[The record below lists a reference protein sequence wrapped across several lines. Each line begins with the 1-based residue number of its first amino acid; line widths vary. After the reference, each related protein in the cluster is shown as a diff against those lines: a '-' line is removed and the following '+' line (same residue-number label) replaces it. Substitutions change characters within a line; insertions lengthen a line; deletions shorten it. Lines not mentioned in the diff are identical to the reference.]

1 MVDTTQIRAA
11 KKFGPGYFIR
21 EEMELREW
29 TQEDLADV
37 IGITPKHLNAILREK
52 QPLTIEIA
60 RLLGEV
66 FNTSAQYWINID
78 TAYRLW
84 REQEKTEKEVAADI
98 RGMIFERMPINDMIK
113 KGWLLHYEG
122 LDELKEQVMKFW
134 GMKSLD
140 FSHHDASLLPCLTR
154 KSEAYNQY
162 NASYALTWYRK
173 ACLVAET
180 KRLRPYDPH
189 KLKALYEDLHSFTV
203 LDGGTNKFLIELNET
218 GVIFFVLPH
227 LSKTYLDGAAF
238 FSGSNPVIVYTGR
251 YKRIDNFWFT
261 VAHEIAHIIKH
272 IDEKTP
278 FILDNFSNKERS
290 RIEDE
295 ANELA
300 GRMLKHH
307 QITAFLEPYRTYL
320 STLKIEECAL
330 KLKIHPS
337 IIIGKLAHDRKVSY
351 KNQKL
356 YNENVLELIGKGYKV
371 NQNSREEV

>member
-29 TQEDLADV
+29 TQEDLSDV
-37 IGITPKHLNAILREK
+37 MGITPKHLNAILREK

-66 FNTSAQYWINID
+66 FDTSAQYWINID

-84 REQEKTEKEVAADI
+84 KEQEKTEREVAADI
-98 RGMIFERMPINDMIK
+98 RGMIFERMPVNDMIK
-113 KGWLLHYEG
+113 KGWLLPYEQ
-122 LDELKEQVMKFW
+122 LDELKEQVMEFW

-140 FSHHDASLLPCLTR
+140 FSHLDTNLLPCLTR

-173 ACLVAET
+173 ARLVAET
-180 KRLRPYDPH
+180 KRPRHYNPQ
-189 KLKALYEDLHSFTV
+189 KLKALYENLHSFTV
-203 LDGGTNKFLIELNET
+203 SDGGINKFLNELNDA

-272 IDEKTP
+272 INDKTP

-300 GRMLKHH
+300 ARMLKHNE
-307 QITAFLEPYRTYL
+307 ITAFLEPYLSYL
-320 STLKIEECAL
+320 TTSRVEECAD
-330 KLKIHPS
+330 KYEIHPS
-337 IIIGKLAHDRKVSY
+337 VIIGKLAHDGKISY
-351 KNQKL
+351 ANQPL
-356 YNENVLELIGKGYKV
+356 YNENVLELISNDFKV
-371 NQNSREEV
+371 V

>member
-11 KKFGPGYFIR
+11 LKFGPGYFIR
-21 EEMELREW
+21 EEMELRDW

-37 IGITPKHLNAILREK
+37 MGITPKHLNAILRER

-78 TAYRLW
+78 SGYRLW
-84 REQEKTEKEVAADI
+84 KEQDKTEKEMAADLK
-98 RGMIFERMPINDMIK
+98 GMIYERMPVNDMIK
-113 KGWLLHYEG
+113 KEWLLPYENI
-122 LDELKEQVMKFW
+122 DELKEQVLDFW

-140 FSHHDASLLPCLTR
+140 FSHLDTNLLPCLTR

-173 ACLVAET
+173 AFLVAEA
-180 KRLRPYDPH
+180 KRPRPYDQQ
-189 KLKALYEDLHSFTV
+189 KLKLVYEKLHSFTV
-203 LDGGTNKFLIELNET
+203 KYGGINKFLKELKEA

-227 LSKTYLDGAAF
+227 LNKTYLDGAAF
-238 FSGSNPVIVYTGR
+238 FSGANPVIVYTGR

-261 VAHEIAHIIKH
+261 IAHEIAHIIEH
-272 IDEKTP
+272 INEKTP
-278 FILDNFSNKERS
+278 FILDNFNNKERN

-300 GRMLKHH
+300 TRMLKHNE
-307 QITAFLEPYRTYL
+307 IIGCLEPYLEYL
-320 STLKIEECAL
+320 STVRIEECSARL
-330 KLKIHPS
+330 EIHPA
-337 IIIGKLAHDRKVSY
+337 IIIGKLAHDGKVSY
-351 KNQKL
+351 ANQKL
-356 YNENVLELIGKGYKV
+356 YNENVMENISKEYIK
-371 NQNSREEV
+371 

>member
-29 TQEDLADV
+29 TQEDLSDV
-37 IGITPKHLNAILREK
+37 MGITPKHLNAILREK

-66 FNTSAQYWINID
+66 FDTSAQYWINID

-84 REQEKTEKEVAADI
+84 KEQEKTEREVAADI
-98 RGMIFERMPINDMIK
+98 RGMIFERMHLNDLIK
-113 KGWLLHYEG
+113 KGWLLPYEG
-122 LDELKEQVMKFW
+122 LDELKEQVMEFW

-140 FSHHDASLLPCLTR
+140 FSPHDSNLLPCLTR

-180 KRLRPYDPH
+180 KRVRPYDLH
-189 KLKALYEDLHSFTV
+189 KLKALYENLHSYTV
-203 LDGGTNKFLIELNET
+203 LDGGINKFLNELNDA
-218 GVIFFVLPH
+218 GVIVFVLPH

-272 IDEKTP
+272 INDKTP

-300 GRMLKHH
+300 ARILKHNE
-307 QITAFLEPYRTYL
+307 ITAFLEPYLVYL

-330 KLKIHPS
+330 MLKIHPS

-356 YNENVLELIGKGYKV
+356 YNVNVMSFISKDYIHI
-371 NQNSREEV
+371 

>member
-1 MVDTTQIRAA
+1 MVDITELRAA

-37 IGITPKHLNAILREK
+37 MGITPKHLNAILREK
-52 QPLTIEIA
+52 QPLTLEIA

-66 FNTSAQYWINID
+66 FNTSVQYWINID

-84 REQEKTEKEVAADI
+84 KEQDKSEREKAADLK
-98 RGMIFERMPINDMIK
+98 GMIYERMPINDMIK
-113 KGWLLHYEG
+113 KGWLLPYEG

-140 FSHHDASLLPCLTR
+140 FSPHDANLLPCLTR

-180 KRLRPYDPH
+180 WRVKPYDQN
-189 KLKALYEDLHSFTV
+189 KLKSLYERLHSYTIA
-203 LDGGTNKFLIELNET
+203 DGDINEFLYELNEA
-218 GVIFFVLPH
+218 GVIFFVLSH

-261 VAHEIAHIIKH
+261 IAHEIAHIIKH
-272 IDEKTP
+272 IDDKTP

-295 ANELA
+295 ANSLA
-300 GRMLKHH
+300 AKMLKHND
-307 QITAFLEPYRTYL
+307 IAGFLEPYLAYL
-320 STLKIEECAL
+320 TTSRVEECAE
-330 KLKIHPS
+330 KYEIHPA
-337 IIIGKLAHDRKVSY
+337 IIIGKLAHDGKVSY
-351 KNQKL
+351 VNQKL
-356 YNENVLELIGKGYKV
+356 YNDNVLEFISKEYII
-371 NQNSREEV
+371 

>member
-1 MVDTTQIRAA
+1 MVDITELRAA

-37 IGITPKHLNAILREK
+37 LGITPKHLNAILRDK
-52 QPLTIEIA
+52 QPLTIDIA

-84 REQEKTEKEVAADI
+84 KEQERSEKEVAADLK
-98 RGMIFERMPINDMIK
+98 GMIFERMPINDMIK
-113 KGWLLHYEG
+113 KGWLLPYEG
-122 LDELKEQVMKFW
+122 LDELKEQVLGFW
-134 GMKSLD
+134 GMESLD
-140 FSHHDASLLPCLTR
+140 FSHHDTKLLPCLTR

-173 ACLVAET
+173 ACLVAGEMRA
-180 KRLRPYDPH
+180 KAYDKN
-189 KLKALYEDLHSFTV
+189 KLNSLYEKLHSYTIA
-203 LDGGTNKFLIELNET
+203 DGGINEFLNELNEA

-272 IDEKTP
+272 IDDKTP

-295 ANELA
+295 ANSLA
-300 GRMLKHH
+300 GKMLKHNE
-307 QITAFLEPYRTYL
+307 ITAFLEQYLTYL
-320 STLKIEECAL
+320 TTSRVEECAD
-330 KLKIHPS
+330 KYEIHPA
-337 IIIGKLAHDRKVSY
+337 IIIGKLAHNGKVSY
-351 KNQKL
+351 VNQKL
-356 YNENVLELIGKGYKV
+356 YNDNVLEFISKEYII
-371 NQNSREEV
+371 

>member
-1 MVDTTQIRAA
+1 MVDTIQIRAA

-29 TQEDLADV
+29 TQEDLSDV
-37 IGITPKHLNAILREK
+37 MGITPKHLNAILREK

-66 FNTSAQYWINID
+66 FDTSAQYWINID

-84 REQEKTEKEVAADI
+84 KEQEKTEKEVAADI
-98 RGMIFERMPINDMIK
+98 RGMIFERMPVNDMIK
-113 KGWLLHYEG
+113 KGWLLSYEG
-122 LDELKEQVMKFW
+122 LDELKEQVMEFW

-140 FSHHDASLLPCLTR
+140 FSPHDAKLLPCLTR

-180 KRLRPYDPH
+180 KSVRPYDPH
-189 KLKALYEDLHSFTV
+189 KLKALYENLHSFTV
-203 LDGGTNKFLIELNET
+203 LDGGINEFLIELNDA

-238 FSGSNPVIVYTGR
+238 FSGSNPAIVYTGR

-261 VAHEIAHIIKH
+261 VAHEIAHIINH
-272 IDEKTP
+272 INDKTP

-300 GRMLKHH
+300 ARILKHNE
-307 QITAFLEPYRTYL
+307 ITAFLEPYLSYL
-320 STLKIEECAL
+320 TTSRVEECAD
-330 KLKIHPS
+330 KYEIHPA
-337 IIIGKLAHDRKVSY
+337 IIIGKLAHDGMVSY
-351 KNQKL
+351 HNQKI
-356 YNENVLELIGKGYKV
+356 YNSNVLEIIDPYYKLIVK
-371 NQNSREEV
+371 